1 MRNALHNICE
11 HRACWNEDKDTCY
24 HNTESAKSDVKKE
37 SRRWSGMETCIGYPK
52 GRFMNVKNKKDS
64 VIL

>member
-1 MRNALHNICE
+1 MRNAFE

-52 GRFMNVKNKKDS
+52 GRFMNVKNEKDS